1 MQTDAVRD
9 PPDLEPQDAE
19 QRLIDI
25 ESRLAFQERALLE
38 VSDALAASRA
48 EVARLTDLLR
58 RAMHDLGQL
67 RTALNAD
74 ASDETPPPHW

>member
-1 MQTDAVRD
+1 MN
-9 PPDLEPQDAE
+9 PSAE